1 MSNKNDRWSALS
13 LKDRADLMNMYIT
26 NGISDLKE
34 MKKHYNSFSGE
45 EDTNTKTKLEAIM
58 RSTNGITGEIFTKVP
73 PFISIPNI
81 VLGARAYSKMLQDNP
96 KMPSTSS
103 DYTGAAIVDGAY
115 TTDGGL
121 GFATTDEL
129 VTKLGENPTDFVDSY
144 VYGSIPFKKQG
155 VIEKTSTPEK
165 HIYRTKLASM
175 NREVPVYQTHKDTL
189 NTRLVKDL
197 NTKLSKGQV
206 DLVEENFTHKDS
218 PFQIGDTGIYYDGN
232 NGFVARVILDDGTVT
247 EKALDIFD
255 FSPSEWNYKA
265 GKKAKEGLEF
275 IDKNG
280 HPYLMTS
287 PWYYRKDTRTEEQR
301 LQSMGITLNKDGDVI
316 RNEGD
321 ASGKVWDLYEALD
334 FISSHPYETRLK
346 NGKIL

>member
-1 MSNKNDRWSALS
+1 MVKYNDKWSALS
-13 LKDRADLMNMYIT
+13 LKDRADLMYTYVN
-26 NGISDLKE
+26 NGIRDLKE
-34 MKKHYNSFSGE
+34 IKRHYNSFSGE
-45 EDTNTKTKLEAIM
+45 EDTDTKTKLEAVM
-58 RSTNGITGEIFTKVP
+58 RSTNGITGEMFKKVP

-81 VLGARAYSKMLQDNP
+81 ILGAKAYSKMLQDNP
-96 KMPSTSS
+96 EMPSTSR
-103 DYTGAAIVDGAY
+103 DYTGTAIIGGAY
-115 TTDGGL
+115 TTENGL

-129 VTKLGENPTDFVDSY
+129 VAKLGEEPTDFVDSY
-144 VYGSIPFKKQG
+144 VYNSVPFKNQG
-155 VIEKTSTPEK
+155 VIKKTYTPEK

-218 PFQIGDTGIYYDGN
+218 PFQIGDTGVYYDGN
-232 NGFVARVILDDGTVT
+232 NGFVARVILEDGTVA

-255 FSPSEWNYKA
+255 FTPSEWNYKV

-287 PWYYRKDTRTEEQR
+287 PWYYRKDNRTEEQR
-301 LQSMGITLNKDGDVI
+301 LQSMGITLNKDGDVV

-334 FISSHPYETRLK
+334 FISSHPYETRLE